1 MKTTYSIADV
11 IIAINTKID
20 LAISNQFCEFISKMR
35 PDYVIDFE
43 KVDVLPDFPHEIVF
57 HDNTRDISIFQK
69 KVWRCFYDSNR
80 DNLMYAIGCYEID
93 NHHATV
99 WYVQDGLSCL
109 SHSHGAFFHI
119 GWEDIL
125 LNENRLLLHAC
136 CIETHLGGI
145 CFSGPSGIGKSTQ
158 GDLWRK
164 YENAALING
173 DRPILYKDNQK
184 WFGYGSPYA
193 GSSKVHINR
202 RTPLK
207 AIILLEQSKACSI
220 KKMEGIKAFQK
231 IFSQLTISHWNK
243 DMVNKACCLVEQLIN
258 DIPIYELS
266 CTPDKDA
273 VDLLKST
280 LLGGVD

>member
-1 MKTTYSIADV
+1 MVNSKKYNIGDITLFIESDCFIKTSHEFNDFDSCQNFAYKIRFHESKVLQYFQNPIFKDSNIEVFKDKKGYVRQYNQLSDGVYAQSFSDYENKNV
-11 IIAINTKID
+11 DIFYLRKGENNIN
-20 LAISNQFCEFISKMR
+20 
-35 PDYVIDFE
+35 
-43 KVDVLPDFPHEIVF
+43 
-57 HDNTRDISIFQK
+57 HDN
-69 KVWRCFYDSNR
+69 
-80 DNLMYAIGCYEID
+80 
-93 NHHATV
+93 
-99 WYVQDGLSCL
+99 
-109 SHSHGAFFHI
+109 GAFFHI

-164 YENAALING
+164 YENATLING

-220 KKMEGIKAFQK
+220 KKLEGIKAFQK